1 MEIFI
6 KLAFLSIHKCHCI

>member
-6 KLAFLSIHKCHCI
+6 KLLSMEIDA